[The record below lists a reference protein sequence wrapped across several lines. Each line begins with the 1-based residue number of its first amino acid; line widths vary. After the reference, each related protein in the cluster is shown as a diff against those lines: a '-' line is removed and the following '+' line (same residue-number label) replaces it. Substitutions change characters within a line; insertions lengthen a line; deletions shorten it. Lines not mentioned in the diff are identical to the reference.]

1 MPPTGLK
8 YMPAPRVR
16 RLLFPLTVFALG
28 VGLTAVWFQGKPS
41 GMDKGS
47 QAEGGNP
54 TNPAPWK
61 SKSTTGETQNA
72 KEPTPQAPAG
82 NAEKTKNLA
91 FDRARYQARMEANT
105 VASHLRLDP
114 KQTEDYVAARIED
127 LETPPKSSVSEWL
140 VMEPS
145 ADRWLN
151 ANLTMEQKQAYET
164 YQKSLVQEKAER
176 AGFSIADG
184 IANSVKLT
192 EQQRAAVARKFAE
205 IFQSDDP
212 YKYPEYLK
220 FAQGDDVDMVK
231 SDPALLESL
240 TRDSTESPL
249 QTKDRSSWLSEI
261 LTPDQL
267 AKYRASQ
274 EK

>member
-1 MPPTGLK
+1 
-8 YMPAPRVR
+8 MPAPQVR
-16 RLLFPLTVFALG
+16 RLLFALTVSALG
-28 VGLTAVWFQGKPS
+28 IGLTAVWLQGEHPGRDIRDRDEGKNPS
-41 GMDKGS
+41 
-47 QAEGGNP
+47 
-54 TNPAPWK
+54 NPAPWK
-61 SKSTTGETQNA
+61 SKSTTGETQNT
-72 KEPTPQAPAG
+72 KDPTSQELAG
-82 NAEKTKNLA
+82 NAEKAINLA
-91 FDRARYQARMEANT
+91 FDRARHEARMEANS

-114 KQTEDYVAARIED
+114 KQTKDYVAARLKD
-127 LETPPKSSVSEWL
+127 LETPPNSSVSEWL

-151 ANLTMEQKQAYET
+151 ANLTVAQKQAYET
-164 YQKSLVQEKAER
+164 YQNSLVREKAER
-176 AGFSIADG
+176 AGISIADG
-184 IANSVKLT
+184 IANSIKLT
-192 EQQRAAVARKFAE
+192 EQQRVAVARKFAE

-249 QTKDRSSWLSEI
+249 QTEDRSSWLSGI
-261 LTPDQL
+261 LTPEQL